1 VPLTSSFRHPVFFIA
16 FLLQFL
22 SFGTYFM
29 EVSDGPTSDGPSPH
43 IEPRINIVLT
53 LLLTVV
59 AFKVSISEQLP
70 KVAKETQ
77 IDKYLVWSFVTL
89 TSVAAEI
96 FFLDNFADSVGSS
109 RTSCDTAA
117 FTTLFVLWVVRQ
129 LFFFRHFYAEAQ
141 RKATLDQLEDE
152 VGNLREQVKAA
163 KKAADPA
170 LKAKAKAKAKKDD
183 AAKQKME
190 QKTKALEDERTE
202 LKNELKELQ
211 TPENG
216 PVRGTELE
224 ATLSPHP
231 QRESSVSPRSRMGS
245 ARSE

>member
-1 VPLTSSFRHPVFFIA
+1 MPLTSSFRHPVFFIA

-77 IDKYLVWSFVTL
+77 VDKYLVWSFVTL

-117 FTTLFVLWVVRQ
+117 FTTLFALWVVRQ

-152 VGNLREQVKAA
+152 VDDLCEQVKAA

-170 LKAKAKAKAKKDD
+170 LKAKDD
-183 AAKQKME
+183 AAKRKME
-190 QKTKALEDERTE
+190 QKTKALEDKRTE
-202 LKNELKELQ
+202 LKKELKKLQ
-211 TPENG
+211 TPVPG
-216 PVRGTELE
+216 AELE

-231 QRESSVSPRSRMGS
+231 QREPPVSPRSRMGS